1 MIITDPFAVSL
12 TRRQGDAGHM
22 AQLRLACPGLVGDEW
37 RMQSIRNDR
46 ALLALLAGF
55 AVLAMLV
62 ALTIWLGER
71 HNRSAR
77 LVQHTLATEMR
88 LNRVLSTVQDAET
101 GQRGYL
107 LSGNP
112 AFLEPYDRAVQVID
126 HELEALSAEI
136 ADNPKQQA
144 ELVQL
149 RAAIARRMTMLQARI
164 SGRMAGEDATNL
176 AVGLGQGRA
185 AMDRVREIIG
195 RMQDEEAEVLE
206 QRVERMEG
214 QAVLLRIALVGATL
228 AVVALGGFA
237 FADSRRRLAAA
248 EAARDSL
255 AAAKAALEEEAASRE
270 AAEAQVRQFQ
280 KVQAIGQLTGGIAH
294 DFNNMLAIVIGS
306 LDLAKRRLSKDP
318 EKAEACIDSALEGAD
333 RAAQLT
339 ARLLAFSRQQ
349 PLDPKVLDVN
359 KLVGGM
365 SELLRRTIG
374 ESLRVET
381 VLAGGLWRTFAD
393 PGQLENA
400 IVNLCVN
407 ARDAMPEGGKLTIET
422 ANTHLDDAYA
432 AANVEVTAGQYVMI
446 SVTDTGTGMPPE
458 VVERAFDPFYT
469 TKGAGRGTGLGLS
482 QVHGFVK
489 QSQGH
494 VKIYSEPG
502 VGTTIKIYLPRN
514 TGALDTG
521 DGQARPVGELPHAR
535 DGEIVLVVEDDERVR
550 HLSVDALRELGY
562 TVVQGADA
570 AQALTVLTL
579 QPRVDL
585 LFTDVVMPDLDGRRL
600 ADRAREQRPN
610 LKVLYTTG
618 YTRNAIVHNGM
629 LDADVA
635 FLPKPF
641 TVAQLAL
648 KVRQVLDA

>member
-1 MIITDPFAVSL
+1 MRP
-12 TRRQGDAGHM
+12 
-22 AQLRLACPGLVGDEW
+22 
-37 RMQSIRNDR
+37 IRNDR
-46 ALLALLAGF
+46 ALLSLIAGFALLAT
-55 AVLAMLV
+55 LV
-62 ALTIWLGER
+62 MGTVWLSALQDAAAQR
-71 HNRSAR
+71 
-77 LVQHTLATEMR
+77 VQHTLGVDGR
-88 LNRVLSTVQDAET
+88 LTDVLSTLQDAET

-107 LSGNP
+107 LTHRP
-112 AFLEPYDRAVQVID
+112 VFLEPYERAANTLDRQITD
-126 HELEALSAEI
+126 L
-136 ADNPKQQA
+136 QQA
-144 ELVQL
+144 VADHPAQAERVKRL
-149 RAAIARRMTMLQARI
+149 RAAASARASLLKANLERANRGEPVE
-164 SGRMAGEDATNL
+164 SFAGELERGRRYMDEMRAVIAEMKAEEERLLEVRAAGAKLQGGLLRAALIVTGL
-176 AVGLGQGRA
+176 AVL
-185 AMDRVREIIG
+185 
-195 RMQDEEAEVLE
+195 
-206 QRVERMEG
+206 
-214 QAVLLRIALVGATL
+214 
-228 AVVALGGFA
+228 ALGSMA
-237 FADSRRRLAAA
+237 FVDGRRRLRSAV
-248 EAARDSL
+248 EARNSL
-255 AAAKAALEEEAASRE
+255 AAANARLEEEARSRE

-280 KVQAIGQLTGGIAH
+280 KMQAIGQLTGGIAH

-306 LDLAKRRLSKDP
+306 LDLAKRRLKTDP
-318 EKAEACIDSALEGAD
+318 VRAEGCIDNALEGAN

-374 ESLRVET
+374 ENMRVET

-393 PGQLENA
+393 PAQLENA

-407 ARDAMPEGGKLTIET
+407 ARDAMPDGGRLTIET
-422 ANTHLDDAYA
+422 ANAHLDDDYA
-432 AANVEVTAGQYVMI
+432 AANTDVQAGQYVMI

-502 VGTTIKIYLPRN
+502 VGTSIKIYLPRN
-514 TGALDTG
+514 MGELEALDS
-521 DGQARPVGELPHAR
+521 QQRPVGELPHGKP
-535 DGEIVLVVEDDERVR
+535 DEIVLVVEDDERVR

-562 TVVQGADA
+562 TVVQAADA
-570 AQALTVLTL
+570 GQAMTVLTL

-600 ADRAREQRPN
+600 ADRAREQRPG

-641 TVAQLAL
+641 TIEQLAR
-648 KVRQVLDA
+648 KVRQVLDSQGA